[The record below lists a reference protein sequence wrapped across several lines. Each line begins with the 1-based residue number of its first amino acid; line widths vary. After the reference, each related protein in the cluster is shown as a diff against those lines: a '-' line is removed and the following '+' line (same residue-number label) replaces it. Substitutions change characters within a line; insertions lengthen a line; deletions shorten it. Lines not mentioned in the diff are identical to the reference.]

1 MTFKRCVMKKST
13 ITLDNPSKFAN
24 DLWSEIVDSALF
36 SRPKNDICDYLLYLF
51 NKHDSA
57 HFLDSNSNEENE
69 RLLKMNASKIKS
81 SKKNIA
87 IKFMD
92 SGEYSDIFKDFLDEL
107 VERARNNQL
116 DIKKGKINIT
126 IENTALRDILSAK
139 LKDSVK
145 TAPDYNTNS
154 ENVSIS
160 ITNFL
165 TMIRNEVANEN
176 QPQYDEMLEKLK
188 SKYTK
193 EKVKDIFGA
202 ILGNAGNLNSLFNL
216 IKW

>member
-1 MTFKRCVMKKST
+1 MATKHTIFK
-13 ITLDNPSKFAN
+13 DNQLQIALEFAN
-24 DLWSEIVDSALF
+24 DLWSEIVDKALF

-51 NKHDSA
+51 NKHDSE
-57 HFLDSNSNEENE
+57 HFLDSNSNEQNE

-92 SGEYSDIFKDFLDEL
+92 SDEYSDIFKDFLDEL
-107 VERARNNQL
+107 VKRARNNQL

-176 QPQYDEMLEKLK
+176 QPKYDEMLEKLK

-193 EKVKDIFGA
+193 EKAKDIFGA
-202 ILGNAGNLNSLFNL
+202 ILGNAGNLISLFNL

>member
-1 MTFKRCVMKKST
+1 MSEKHT
-13 ITLDNPSKFAN
+13 ITLDNPSEFAN
-24 DLWSEIVDSALF
+24 DLWRKIVDERLF
-36 SRPKNDICDYLLYLF
+36 SYQKNDICDYLLYLF
-51 NKHDSA
+51 NKHSKSK
-57 HFLDSNSNEENE
+57 FLDSNSNEKNE

-92 SGEYSDIFKDFLDEL
+92 EDEYSDIFKDFLDEL

-116 DIKKGKINIT
+116 DIKNGKINIT

-145 TAPDYNTNS
+145 IAPDYNTNS

-160 ITNFL
+160 IENFL
-165 TMIRNEVANEN
+165 TMIRNEVAKEN
-176 QPQYDEMLEKLK
+176 QPKYDEMLEKLK
-188 SKYTK
+188 SQYTK

-216 IKW
+216 IKWWRESA

>member
-1 MTFKRCVMKKST
+1 MATKHTIFK
-13 ITLDNPSKFAN
+13 DNQSQIALEFAN
-24 DLWSEIVDSALF
+24 DLWSEIVDKALF

-57 HFLDSNSNEENE
+57 HFLDSNTNEQNE
-69 RLLKMNASKIKS
+69 RLLKMNASRIKS

-92 SGEYSDIFKDFLDEL
+92 EGEYSDIFKDFLDEL

-116 DIKKGKINIT
+116 DIKNGKINIT

-154 ENVSIS
+154 ENVSIA

-165 TMIRNEVANEN
+165 TMIRNEVAEAN
-176 QPQYDEMLEKLK
+176 QPKYDEMLEKLK

-193 EKVKDIFGA
+193 EKAKDIFGA
-202 ILGNAGNLNSLFNL
+202 ILGNAGNLISLFNL
-216 IKW
+216 IK

>member
-1 MTFKRCVMKKST
+1 MATKHTIFK
-13 ITLDNPSKFAN
+13 DNQSQIALEFAN
-24 DLWSEIVDSALF
+24 DLWSEIVDKALF

-57 HFLDSNSNEENE
+57 HFLDSNSNEKNE

-92 SGEYSDIFKDFLDEL
+92 EGEYSDIFKDFLDEL
-107 VERARNNQL
+107 VKRARNNQL
-116 DIKKGKINIT
+116 DIKNGKINIT

-154 ENVSIS
+154 ENVSIA
-160 ITNFL
+160 IENFL

-176 QPQYDEMLEKLK
+176 QPKYDEMLEKLK

-193 EKVKDIFGA
+193 EKAKDIFGA
-202 ILGNAGNLNSLFNL
+202 ILGNAGNLISLFNL

>member
-1 MTFKRCVMKKST
+1 MGEKYK
-13 ITLDNPSKFAN
+13 LNLNNPKAFCD
-24 DLWSEIVDSALF
+24 DLWHKIVDERLF
-36 SRPKNDICDYLLYLF
+36 SYQKNDICDYLLYLF

-57 HFLDSNSNEENE
+57 HFLDSNSNEQNE

-92 SGEYSDIFKDFLDEL
+92 EGEYSDIFKDFLDEL

-116 DIKKGKINIT
+116 DIKNGKINIT

-160 ITNFL
+160 ITHFL

-176 QPQYDEMLEKLK
+176 QPKYDEMLEKLK

-193 EKVKDIFGA
+193 EKAKDIFGA
-202 ILGNAGNLNSLFNL
+202 ILGNAGNLISLFNL

>member
-1 MTFKRCVMKKST
+1 MATKHTIFK
-13 ITLDNPSKFAN
+13 DNQSQIALEFAN
-24 DLWSEIVDSALF
+24 DLWSEIVDKALF

-57 HFLDSNSNEENE
+57 HFLDSNTNEQNE

-92 SGEYSDIFKDFLDEL
+92 SDEYSDIFKDFLDEL
-107 VERARNNQL
+107 VKRARNNQL
-116 DIKKGKINIT
+116 DIKNGKINIT

-165 TMIRNEVANEN
+165 TMIRNEVAEAN
-176 QPQYDEMLEKLK
+176 QPKYDEMLEKLK

-193 EKVKDIFGA
+193 EKAKDIFGA
-202 ILGNAGNLNSLFNL
+202 ILGNAGNLISLFNL

>member
-1 MTFKRCVMKKST
+1 MKKST

>member
-1 MTFKRCVMKKST
+1 MATKHTIFK
-13 ITLDNPSKFAN
+13 DNQSQLALKFSN
-24 DLWSEIVDSALF
+24 DLWSEIVDKALF

-57 HFLDSNSNEENE
+57 HFLDSNSNEQNE

-92 SGEYSDIFKDFLDEL
+92 EGEYSDIFKDFLDEL
-107 VERARNNQL
+107 VKRARNNQL

-176 QPQYDEMLEKLK
+176 QPKYDEMLEKLK

-193 EKVKDIFGA
+193 EKAKDIFGA
-202 ILGNAGNLNSLFNL
+202 ILGNAGNLISLFNL